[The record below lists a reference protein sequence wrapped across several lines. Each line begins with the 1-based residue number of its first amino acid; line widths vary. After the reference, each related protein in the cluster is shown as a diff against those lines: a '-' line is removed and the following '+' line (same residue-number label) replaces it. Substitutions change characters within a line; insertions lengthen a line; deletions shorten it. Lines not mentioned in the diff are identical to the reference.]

1 MILQEVLDILQM
13 AANAGF
19 AQTEVLLSVN
29 NKTNEKIKRVDLILN
44 ANANKIVFSTGET
57 LIEKKD
63 TLYLNFETKKK
74 ENNSVYMSHL

>member
-19 AQTEVLLSVN
+19 AQAEVLLSDD
-29 NKTNEKIKRVDLILN
+29 NKTNEKIKSVDLITKT
-44 ANANKIVFSTGET
+44 NANKFVFSNGET

-63 TLYLNFETKKK
+63 ILSLRFETKKE
-74 ENNSVYMSHL
+74 ENA

>member
-19 AQTEVLLSVN
+19 AQTEVLLSVD
-29 NKTNEKIKRVDLILN
+29 NKTNEKIKSVDLIIN
-44 ANANKIVFSTGET
+44 ANTNKIVFSTGET

-63 TLYLNFETKKK
+63 TLSLNFETKKEGK
-74 ENNSVYMSHL
+74 

>member
-19 AQTEVLLSVN
+19 AQTEVLLSVD
-29 NKTNEKIKRVDLILN
+29 NKTNEKIKSVDLIIN

-63 TLYLNFETKKK
+63 TLSLNFETKKE
-74 ENNSVYMSHL
+74 ENA

>member
-1 MILQEVLDILQM
+1 MILQEVLDILQT

-19 AQTEVLLSVN
+19 AQTEVLLSVD
-29 NKTNEKIKRVDLILN
+29 NKTNEKIKSVDLIIN

-63 TLYLNFETKKK
+63 TLSLNFETKKEEK
-74 ENNSVYMSHL
+74 

>member
-19 AQTEVLLSVN
+19 AQTEILLNVD
-29 NKTNEKIKRVDLILN
+29 NKKNEKIKSVDLIIN
-44 ANANKIVFSTGET
+44 ANANKIVFSSGET

-63 TLYLNFETKKK
+63 TLSLNFETKKE
-74 ENNSVYMSHL
+74 ENA

>member
-19 AQTEVLLSVN
+19 AQTEVLLSVD
-29 NKTNEKIKRVDLILN
+29 NKTNEKIKSVDLIIN

-63 TLYLNFETKKK
+63 TLSLNFETKK
-74 ENNSVYMSHL
+74 E

>member
-19 AQTEVLLSVN
+19 AQTEVLLSVD
-29 NKTNEKIKRVDLILN
+29 NKTNEKIKSVDLIIN
-44 ANANKIVFSTGET
+44 ANSNKIVFSTGET

-63 TLYLNFETKKK
+63 TLSLNFEIKK
-74 ENNSVYMSHL
+74 EENA

>member
-19 AQTEVLLSVN
+19 AQTEVLLSVD
-29 NKTNEKIKRVDLILN
+29 NKTNEKIKRVDLIIN

-63 TLYLNFETKKK
+63 TLFLNFETKKE
-74 ENNSVYMSHL
+74 ENA

>member
-19 AQTEVLLSVN
+19 AQTEVLLSVD
-29 NKTNEKIKRVDLILN
+29 NKTNEKIKSVDLIIN

-57 LIEKKD
+57 LIEKKN
-63 TLYLNFETKKK
+63 TLSLNFETKKE
-74 ENNSVYMSHL
+74 ENA

>member
-1 MILQEVLDILQM
+1 MILQEVLDILQT

-19 AQTEVLLSVN
+19 AQTEVLLSVD
-29 NKTNEKIKRVDLILN
+29 NKTNEKIKSVVLIIN

-63 TLYLNFETKKK
+63 TLSLNFETKKEEK
-74 ENNSVYMSHL
+74 

>member
-19 AQTEVLLSVN
+19 AQTEVMLSVD
-29 NKTNEKIKRVDLILN
+29 NKTNEKIKSVDLIIN
-44 ANANKIVFSTGET
+44 ADSNKFVFSNGET

-63 TLYLNFETKKK
+63 TLSLNFETK
-74 ENNSVYMSHL
+74 

>member
-1 MILQEVLDILQM
+1 MILQEVLDILQT

-19 AQTEVLLSVN
+19 AQTEVLLSVD
-29 NKTNEKIKRVDLILN
+29 NKTDEEIKSVDLIIN

-63 TLYLNFETKKK
+63 TLSLHFETKKE
-74 ENNSVYMSHL
+74 ENA

>member
-19 AQTEVLLSVN
+19 AQTEVLLSVD
-29 NKTNEKIKRVDLILN
+29 NKTNEKIKSVDLIIN
-44 ANANKIVFSTGET
+44 ANTNKFVFSTGET

-63 TLYLNFETKKK
+63 TLSLNFETKKEGK
-74 ENNSVYMSHL
+74 

>member
-19 AQTEVLLSVN
+19 AQTEVMLSVDN
-29 NKTNEKIKRVDLILN
+29 NTNEKIKSVELIN
-44 ANANKIVFSTGET
+44 KTNANKFIFSTGET

-63 TLYLNFETKKK
+63 ILSLNFETKKE
-74 ENNSVYMSHL
+74 ENA